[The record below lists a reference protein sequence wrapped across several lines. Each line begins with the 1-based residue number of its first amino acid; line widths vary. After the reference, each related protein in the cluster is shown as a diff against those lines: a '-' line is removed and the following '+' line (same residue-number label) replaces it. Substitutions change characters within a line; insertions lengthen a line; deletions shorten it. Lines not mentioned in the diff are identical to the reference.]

1 MKRSAALLWA
11 IAMVAAAGA
20 PASAEDSDQLRGY
33 FQLKLQGTSNL
44 AETHDYYGFGV
55 GLNLNRYL
63 GVELSGDH
71 FEIFPKISGRG
82 TIGEYGVF
90 AIMPQVRLR
99 LPLLEGR
106 LVPYVIAGAGIG
118 VTDFNDR
125 KEPAFGVEVKDR
137 STTPVGT
144 VGAGIE
150 YFLADNISVGL
161 EFKYL
166 FAGDQTLSVAGQS
179 HKINASTPLTSF
191 GLRLFYPELRPAVT
205 SEPREPAPARL
216 YFAGRLGV
224 AIQTSSEAADGV
236 EARPMPYAIGGELN
250 EYFGIAF
257 GLDIRRYLGV
267 ELAIEG
273 YEMVLGIPGV
283 GSVDEYAVYAVMPQ
297 VRFRWPLLGDRLVP
311 YAIGGVGAAYAET
324 NDKKPR
330 SLDVSTSGHT
340 TSVAFTVGA
349 GLEYFVTSRIAV
361 GAESKYFYSPSHPI
375 KVDGHLRDGTLQ
387 GVFASV
393 SLRVYLFDFGR

>member
-1 MKRSAALLWA
+1 MKWRGAIAGALLLA
-11 IAMVAAAGA
+11 STLATPAA
-20 PASAEDSDQLRGY
+20 AEDSDQLRGY
-33 FQLKLQGTSNL
+33 FQLKLQGTSGL
-44 AETHDYYGFGV
+44 TGTHDYYGFGV
-55 GLNLNRYL
+55 GLNLNRYV

-71 FEIFPKISGRG
+71 FEIFPKITGRG

-106 LVPYVIAGAGIG
+106 LVPYVIAGAGIAM
-118 VTDFNDR
+118 TDFNDR
-125 KEPAFGVEVKDR
+125 KQPAFGVEVKDR

-150 YFLADNISVGL
+150 YFLADNVSVGL

-179 HKINASTPLTSF
+179 HRINASTPLTSF
-191 GLRLFYPELRPAVT
+191 GLRLFYPELRPTAS
-205 SEPREPAPARL
+205 SEFREPAPARL
-216 YFAGRLGV
+216 YFAGRAGV
-224 AIQTSSEAADGV
+224 AIQTNSELAHGV

-257 GLDIRRYLGV
+257 GLDIRRYLGA

-273 YEMVLGIPGV
+273 YEVVLGIPGV

-311 YAIGGVGAAYAET
+311 YAIAGVGVAQTET

-330 SLDVSTSGHT
+330 GASVSTSGHT

-349 GLEYFVTSRIAV
+349 GIEYFVTSRIALGV
-361 GAESKYFYSPSHPI
+361 ESKYFYSPGHSI
-375 KVDGHLRDGTLQ
+375 KVNGQSEDATLQ
-387 GVFASV
+387 SVVASV
-393 SLRVYLFDFGR
+393 GLRVYLFDFGR